1 MQTNLAKARENA
13 KRLGV
18 TITPSKVKNK
28 KLDVFKD
35 GRKIASIGDLRYS
48 DFLQHGDK
56 KRQENYLSRHAK
68 TRAVKGSP
76 SYYAAEIL
84 WR

>member
-35 GRKIASIGDLRYS
+35 GKKIASIGDIIVIY
-48 DFLQHGDK
+48 FWK
-56 KRQENYLSRHAK
+56 CYLIF
-68 TRAVKGSP
+68 GN
-76 SYYAAEIL
+76 IL
-84 WR
+84 YLIDLLEYIFYDHLW